1 MLLARLILMLQIVV
15 FAGFGLAYWLRPY
28 EMANLN
34 GMLLMEAASVS
45 NVRVY
50 YGGLQVGLALFLLWS
65 LRGRE
70 LMRAAL
76 MMLLLIQSML
86 ILARIGSLW
95 LDDGTLQNF
104 EISSLIYKLVS
115 AVLAA
120 VALLQLARNQEPVTD
135 IETGGDFDDDL
146 EPLHRRGIRGDPVE
160 RLDESLEAPPR
171 LPSDRNP
178 DA

>member
-1 MLLARLILMLQIVV
+1 MLLARLVLMVQIVV
-15 FAGFGLAYWLRPY
+15 FAGFGLAYWFRPY

-65 LRGRE
+65 LRGLE

-76 MMLLLIQSML
+76 MLLLLIQSML

-104 EISSLIYKLVS
+104 EISSLVYKLVS
-115 AVLAA
+115 AIFAGF
-120 VALLQLARNQEPVTD
+120 ALLQLARYSEPVAD
-135 IETGGDFDDDL
+135 TGMAGDFDDDL
-146 EPLHRRGIRGDPVE
+146 EPLHRRGIRGEVVE
-160 RLDESLEAPPR
+160 RLDEPLETPSR
-171 LPSDRNP
+171 LPSDRDK

>member
-1 MLLARLILMLQIVV
+1 MLLARLVLILQVVV
-15 FAGFGLAYWLRPY
+15 FAGFGLAYWFRPY

-76 MMLLLIQSML
+76 VMLLLMQTML
-86 ILARIGSLW
+86 VLARIGSLW

-104 EISSLIYKLVS
+104 DISSLIYKLVS
-115 AVLAA
+115 ALLAA
-120 VALLQLARNQEPVTD
+120 VALGRLAQHHVPAETEPIAD
-135 IETGGDFDDDL
+135 LDDDL
-146 EPLHRRGIRGDPVE
+146 ESLPRDSVRRSVMERADEAVTPPPSSVDP
-160 RLDESLEAPPR
+160 
-171 LPSDRNP
+171 DRR
-178 DA
+178 D

>member
-1 MLLARLILMLQIVV
+1 MLLARLVLVLQIVV
-15 FAGFGLAYWLRPY
+15 FAGFGLAYWFRPY

-115 AVLAA
+115 AVLSA
-120 VALLQLARNQEPVTD
+120 VALLQLARYPESVT
-135 IETGGDFDDDL
+135 ETEVASDFDDDL
-146 EPLHRRGIRGDPVE
+146 EPLHRRGIRGNAVE
-160 RLDESLEAPPR
+160 RLDEPLEAPPR
-171 LPSDRNP
+171 LPSDRNQ

>member
-1 MLLARLILMLQIVV
+1 MLLARLILVLQIVV
-15 FAGFGLAYWLRPY
+15 FAGFGLAYWFRPY

-76 MMLLLIQSML
+76 MMLLLVQSML

-115 AVLAA
+115 AVLSA
-120 VALLQLARNQEPVTD
+120 VALLQLARNPESVT
-135 IETGGDFDDDL
+135 ETEVASDFDDDL
-146 EPLHRRGIRGDPVE
+146 EPLHRRGIRGDVVE
-160 RLDESLEAPPR
+160 RLDEPLEAPPR
-171 LPSDRNP
+171 LPSDRNQ